1 MAPLS
6 LLTRLAGSAL
16 LFTISVRAQAVT
28 TYQCPGLNNATVN
41 DQYSNPFVV
50 QCQASTA
57 ISQYDVQTA
66 ANSWNDCFT
75 QCQASTAGGTQTCT
89 SFTYGGAANGAGS
102 GNCYLKNA
110 IPNGGTDSFTTSSGN
125 VIDFV
130 SAIRTPYYNSAGNTY
145 VAFNPTPYGS
155 CPGAN
160 GTVITDGS
168 SYQYE
173 VGCAYDLTGG
183 TGGASPAAANSWNDC
198 LASCDSA
205 GATVCTAFV
214 YLGEANG
221 VGAGTCYQKGGSG
234 ISFVNPTNPN
244 PNNLVAAIRYPPA
257 ASFPAPPVVTT
268 STTTSAPPPAATTDV
283 CVDQAVDTDA
293 NGVQYQLHCSSDT
306 QGSTGVFAQQAFSG
320 GDYTQCETYCDAN
333 SCGTWIWTPGGSAG
347 GECYLKNGVQN
358 LVAGPSGQV

>member
-41 DQYSNPFVV
+41 DKYSNPFVV

-306 QGSTGVFAQQAFSG
+306 QGSTGVAKHTVTRTPVEPGSG
-320 GDYTQCETYCDAN
+320 HLVVAPVESATSRTA
-333 SCGTWIWTPGGSAG
+333 SKTWLPAHLARS
-347 GECYLKNGVQN
+347 
-358 LVAGPSGQV
+358 LV